1 MLLTVVDPRHRRH
14 PEVGVVLAIERVAV
28 SIYRVVEVR
37 IIPIQ
42 EGEGVGSQ
50 RKGTRMEDFQHLLF
64 PGHLLCANSLRG
76 HHLHSTKEEKDG
88 AQTVMTNLGLKP
100 GHLSSSPDFSQQ
112 AT

>member
-50 RKGTRMEDFQHLLF
+50 RKGWRTFSTFYFLVIYYVPIACEGIISTAQKRKKM
-64 PGHLLCANSLRG
+64 GH
-76 HHLHSTKEEKDG
+76 K
-88 AQTVMTNLGLKP
+88 Q
-100 GHLSSSPDFSQQ
+100 
-112 AT
+112 